1 MGMEMDTPCLKEFS
15 YKEEFFKKETS
26 TGGWVI
32 WVFCCIFRWGDLA
45 TYLYVDEKNPVER
58 GEVELVGKRRKT

>member
-1 MGMEMDTPCLKEFS
+1 MEMDTPCLKEFS
-15 YKEEFFKKETS
+15 YKGEFYKKETS